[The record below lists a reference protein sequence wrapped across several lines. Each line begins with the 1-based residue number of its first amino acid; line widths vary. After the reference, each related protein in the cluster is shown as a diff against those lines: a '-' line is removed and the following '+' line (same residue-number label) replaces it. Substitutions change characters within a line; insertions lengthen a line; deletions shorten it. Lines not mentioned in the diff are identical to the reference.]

1 MASTAARS
9 AKQSATPVQGDL
21 LDILNNPERVS
32 EADLADAHRLM
43 KKWYAGS
50 YAVWV
55 ENQEM
60 AAWLKAQ
67 GIEVEA

>member
-1 MASTAARS
+1 MSQTATTAKST
-9 AKQSATPVQGDL
+9 TPVQGDL
-21 LDILNNPERVS
+21 LDILNNPERVC

-43 KKWYAGS
+43 KKWYPGT

-60 AAWLKAQ
+60 AAWLKEQ
-67 GIEVEA
+67 GIEVPA